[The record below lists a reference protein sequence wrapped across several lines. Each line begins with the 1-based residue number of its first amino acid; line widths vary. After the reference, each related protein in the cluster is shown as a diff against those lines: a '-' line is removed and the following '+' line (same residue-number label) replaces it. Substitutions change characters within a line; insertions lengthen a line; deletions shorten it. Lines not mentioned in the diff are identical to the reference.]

1 MTIEE
6 LIVKVQE
13 QVGDVSAHNI
23 ERIVLLTVAALNND
37 NDGMTPDIDDDDD
50 DDDGDG
56 DDDDDENGDG
66 EDDDDLW
73 SPVSDPISG

>member
-23 ERIVLLTVAALNND
+23 ERIVVLTVAALNDD

-50 DDDGDG
+50 DDEDEDG
-56 DDDDDENGDG
+56 NGDG

-73 SPVSDPISG
+73 SPVGDSVSG